1 MRYLPILLLSL
12 ACSSL
17 PEPGTPEA
25 SDACAQLVAT
35 VIVLRSWPPGDESQE
50 EARHAFYLQAADY
63 AERLHCGPIGLPAPY
78 ELPRGD
84 MTDGLDLK

>member
-1 MRYLPILLLSL
+1 MKHAALLLAL

-17 PEPGTPEA
+17 PDPGTPAA

-35 VIVLRSWPPGDESQE
+35 VLVLRAWPPGDEDIE
-50 EARHAFYLQAADY
+50 EARTAFYLQAADF

-78 ELPRGD
+78 ELPRGS